1 MDFHEVS
8 ATQGTNLNNENKEY
22 TKESRITRNEKIK
35 RKKFFQ
41 SKNPKAKQEILIK
54 KPTTENE
61 VNTLK
66 NPNELQAVKQ
76 NSKKQNRDKKKPS
89 DTPLIKPKLKNQLQM
104 MYNNLAKIMKKEGL
118 FIETNQS
125 YEHLYVMKD
134 YNVQIYG
141 FKNKRHQLSIRAVI
155 GEWKEFKPFVAA
167 NPNDFSLIKHE
178 FNTWCKDAINKF
190 DAEEEAQ
197 NALNKFLST
206 ENLDRRIL
214 KFLPNL
220 ENKII
225 QAWRKPTKQ
234 PKGFLSKANQIYDL
248 WSQEAQEIHHIEQ
261 IESQLNLESYEQ
273 TFPLARSLN
282 RKFSIFIGP
291 TNSGKTYNALN
302 ELAKGETGA
311 YLAPLRLMAA
321 EGQEALFDRG
331 ITANLI
337 TGEEQHLIPNA
348 THTSSTIE
356 MCHIN
361 KIIDVAVIDEIQMIA
376 DPARGWAWSQAMIG
390 VSAKHV
396 VLVGSEEALP
406 FILPVLDELG
416 EEYEIKN
423 FERKTPLH
431 TREPLWRFQ
440 DLREGDCVV
449 VFSRKSAL
457 EMKNAIEGV
466 GKKCSVIYGNLSPE
480 VRRAEAAKF
489 KSGENPILVATD
501 AIGMGLNLPIQRLF
515 FSTLEKFDGFDTR
528 SLTISE
534 IKQIAGRSGRF
545 GFANSGDVG
554 ILFDNSYE
562 SRDLLHRAVH
572 LGYEKALDTRIP
584 IAPNLN
590 QIQTICSVIGK
601 EDLYSALIF
610 FKEKLIRNHEFY
622 KTANLDSMIEI
633 ASLIK
638 SKKLDLATGFTYC
651 CVPIDLNSDFHVKCF
666 YRWINNHIQGNNN
679 TAPPLPDVLNYS
691 NTDSYSLYEAENF
704 VKLSMSYRWLHYKY
718 SDIYDD
724 VETVTQ
730 NAKKAN
736 TYIENALNRH
746 ITINKNPKWKR

>member
-1 MDFHEVS
+1 MDFNEAS
-8 ATQGTNLNNENKEY
+8 AISSFNTIGEQKEY
-22 TKESRITRNEKIK
+22 TKESRIKRNKAIK
-35 RKKFFQ
+35 TKQFYHSQ
-41 SKNPKAKQEILIK
+41 NPKAQQDKVIKQDVKKEEVQNLNNPNQMPKQEAQKNK
-54 KPTTENE
+54 KHHKAKM
-61 VNTLK
+61 LDH
-66 NPNELQAVKQ
+66 
-76 NSKKQNRDKKKPS
+76 SG
-89 DTPLIKPKLKNQLQM
+89 IKPKLKTQLQM
-104 MYNNLAKIMKKEGL
+104 MFNNLAKVMKKEGI

-125 YEHLYVMKD
+125 YEQLSVMKD
-134 YNVQIYG
+134 YNVQITG
-141 FKNKRHQLSIRAVI
+141 FKNKKHQLSVRAVI
-155 GEWKEFKPFVAA
+155 GQWRQFKSIVSA
-167 NPNDFSLIKHE
+167 NPNEFSLIKHE
-178 FNTWCKDAINKF
+178 FTQWCRDTINTYDANLQVQSAF
-190 DAEEEAQ
+190 D
-197 NALNKFLST
+197 KFLTT
-206 ENLDRRIL
+206 ENVDRRIV

-225 QAWRKPTKQ
+225 QAWKKPTKQ
-234 PKGFLSKANQIYDL
+234 PKGFISKGNQIYEL
-248 WSQEAQEIHHIEQ
+248 WYQEAQEIHHIEQ
-261 IESQLNLESYEQ
+261 IENELNLESYEQ

-282 RKFSIFIGP
+282 RRFSIFIGP

-321 EGQEALFDRG
+321 EGQEALFERG
-331 ITANLI
+331 IVANLV
-337 TGEEQHLIPNA
+337 TGEEQHILPNA

-356 MCHIN
+356 MCHLN
-361 KIIDVAVIDEIQMIA
+361 KVIDVAVIDEIQMIA
-376 DPARGWAWSQAMIG
+376 DPSRGWAWSQAMIG

-406 FILPVLDELG
+406 FIIPVLDELG

-431 TREPLWRFQ
+431 TREPLWRLQ

-457 EMKNAIEGV
+457 EMKNAIEGA

-528 SLTISE
+528 TLTISE
-534 IKQIAGRSGRF
+534 IKQIAGRSGRY

-554 ILFDNSYE
+554 ILFDSSHE

-572 LGYEKALDTRIP
+572 LGYEKAHDTRIP

-590 QIQTICSVIGK
+590 QIKTICSVIGK

-610 FKEKLIRNHEFY
+610 FKEKLIRSHDYY

-651 CVPIDLNSDFHVKCF
+651 CVPIDLNSDTHVKSF
-666 YRWINNHIQGNNN
+666 YRWINNHIQGNINP
-679 TAPPLPDVLNYS
+679 APSLPEVLSYQK
-691 NTDSYSLYEAENF
+691 TDSYSLYEAENF
-704 VKLSMSYRWLHYKY
+704 VKLCMSYRWLYYKY
-718 SDIYDD
+718 PD
-724 VETVTQ
+724 VYKEVELVSV

-736 TYIENALNRH
+736 DYIEKALNKH
-746 ITINKNPKWKR
+746 ITISKNPKWRR